1 MYTKGREITLSKE
14 LGKITPY
21 LREKECLILK
31 VAITWLAFL
40 QHALLQKKLK
50 VLLLHYGVLY
60 CQVWSFIKKA
70 CGHVL

>member
-1 MYTKGREITLSKE
+1 MFDAFYSLN
-14 LGKITPY
+14 
-21 LREKECLILK
+21 

-70 CGHVL
+70 CGHVW